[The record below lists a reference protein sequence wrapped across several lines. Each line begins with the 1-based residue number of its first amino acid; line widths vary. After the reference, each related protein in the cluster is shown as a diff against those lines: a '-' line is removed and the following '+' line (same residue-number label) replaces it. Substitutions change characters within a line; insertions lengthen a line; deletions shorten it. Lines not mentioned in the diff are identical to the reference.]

1 MTLSLFIDILNIC
14 EVSKFHKLKGK
25 KLMVVTIISVLFA
38 IVIGLIVGYFVRL
51 SYDKK
56 QITTTKE
63 IAANILE
70 QANKEA
76 KSLTRAAKTDAK
88 EMSQDYRNQV
98 DMDFKERQSQLQ
110 QQKQR
115 LEDRVLNLDKKDAA
129 LNQRDAQLIQKE
141 NQVQTRLD
149 DASQKQLVADD
160 LVTSQKDKLE
170 EIAQLTPNDAK
181 AQILSKTKQSLVRQR
196 AALVKEAEEDATSE
210 AERRARNIIVQ
221 AIQRSAAD
229 AVADITVSVVH
240 LPSEDMKGRII
251 GREGRNIRTLESLT
265 GIDLIIDDTPES
277 VVLSGFDPI
286 RREIA
291 KMALDALVADGRINP
306 SRIEEMVEK
315 ARRQIDETIRVK
327 GEAAVFELGLRG
339 LHPDLIKMIGRMN
352 YRTSYG
358 QNVLQH
364 SIEVAKLAGMMAA
377 ELKMDVALAKRAGL
391 IHDIGKAVD
400 AEVEGSH
407 VELGV
412 RLAEKFNEKP
422 IVINAIASHHGDV
435 ESISPISE
443 LVTAA
448 DAISAARPGARS
460 ESLEN
465 YVQRLKDLEA
475 IANHYD
481 GVDATYAIQAGRE
494 VRVIVEP
501 TKLTDLQAT
510 VLAHDIKSDIEE
522 KLEYPGHVKVTVIRE
537 TRATDYAH

>member
-1 MTLSLFIDILNIC
+1 MI
-14 EVSKFHKLKGK
+14 
-25 KLMVVTIISVLFA
+25 VTIISALFA
-38 IVIGLIVGYFVRL
+38 IVIGLVVGYYGRL
-51 SYDKK
+51 WQDNK
-56 QITTTKE
+56 QINATKQ

-70 QANKEA
+70 EANKEA
-76 KSLTRAAKTDAK
+76 QSLIRAAKTDAK
-88 EMSQDYRNQV
+88 EMAQDYRNQV
-98 DMDFKERQSQLQ
+98 DSDFKDRQKQLQ
-110 QQKQR
+110 QQEQR
-115 LEDRVLNLDKKDAA
+115 LEDRISNLDKKDAA

-141 NQVQTRLD
+141 NQVQQRLD
-149 DASQKQLVADD
+149 DANHKKTVAND
-160 LVTSQKDKLE
+160 LVTAQQEKLE
-170 EIAQLTPNDAK
+170 EIAQLTPVDAK
-181 AQILSKTKQSLVRQR
+181 EQILSQTKQSLVRQR

-210 AERRARNIIVQ
+210 AEKRARNIIVQ

-229 AVADITVSVVH
+229 AVADVTVSVVH

-277 VVLSGFDPI
+277 VVLSGFDPV

-306 SRIEEMVEK
+306 SRIEETVEK
-315 ARRQIDETIRVK
+315 ARRQIDETIREK
-327 GEAAVFELGLRG
+327 GEEAVFELGLRG

-391 IHDIGKAVD
+391 IHDIGKSVD

-422 IVINAIASHHGDV
+422 DVINAIASHHGDV
-435 ESISPISE
+435 PATSPISE

-475 IANHYD
+475 IANRYD
-481 GVDATYAIQAGRE
+481 GVESAFAIQAGRE

-501 TKLTDLQAT
+501 TKLTDIQAT
-510 VLAHDIKSDIEE
+510 VLAHDIKSDVEE
-522 KLEYPGHVKVTVIRE
+522 KLEYPGHVKITVVRE

>member
-1 MTLSLFIDILNIC
+1 M
-14 EVSKFHKLKGK
+14 
-25 KLMVVTIISVLFA
+25 
-38 IVIGLIVGYFVRL
+38 
-51 SYDKK
+51 
-56 QITTTKE
+56 
-63 IAANILE
+63 
-70 QANKEA
+70 
-76 KSLTRAAKTDAK
+76 
-88 EMSQDYRNQV
+88 
-98 DMDFKERQSQLQ
+98 
-110 QQKQR
+110 
-115 LEDRVLNLDKKDAA
+115 
-129 LNQRDAQLIQKE
+129 
-141 NQVQTRLD
+141 
-149 DASQKQLVADD
+149 
-160 LVTSQKDKLE
+160 VTSQQEKLE

-181 AQILSKTKQSLVRQR
+181 EQILSETKKSLVRQR
-196 AALVKEAEEDATSE
+196 AVLIKESAEDATSE
-210 AERRARNIIVQ
+210 AEKRARNIVVQ

-229 AVADITVSVVH
+229 AVSDITVSVVH

-251 GREGRNIRTLESLT
+251 GREGRNIRTIESLT

-291 KMALDALVADGRINP
+291 KMALDTLVADGRINP

-315 ARRQIDETIRVK
+315 ARRQIDETIREK

-435 ESISPISE
+435 ESTSPISE
-443 LVTAA
+443 LVAAA

-465 YVQRLKDLEA
+465 YVQRLKDLET
-475 IANHYD
+475 IANTYD
-481 GVDATYAIQAGRE
+481 GVASAYAIQAGRE

-501 TKLTDLQAT
+501 TKLTDIQAT
-510 VLAHDIKSDIEE
+510 VLAHDIKSEVEE
-522 KLEYPGHVKVTVIRE
+522 KLEYPGHVKITVIRE

>member
-1 MTLSLFIDILNIC
+1 MI
-14 EVSKFHKLKGK
+14 
-25 KLMVVTIISVLFA
+25 VTIISALFA
-38 IVIGLIVGYFVRL
+38 IVIGLVGGYYGRL
-51 SYDKK
+51 WQDNK
-56 QITTTKE
+56 QINATKQ

-70 QANKEA
+70 EANKEA
-76 KSLTRAAKTDAK
+76 KSLIRAAKTDAK
-88 EMSQDYRNQV
+88 EMAQDYRNQV
-98 DMDFKERQSQLQ
+98 DLDFKDRQKQLQ
-110 QQKQR
+110 QQEQR
-115 LEDRVLNLDKKDAA
+115 LEDRISNLDKKDAA

-141 NQVQTRLD
+141 NQVQQRLD
-149 DASQKQLVADD
+149 DANHKKTVAND
-160 LVTSQKDKLE
+160 LVTAQQEKLE
-170 EIAQLTPNDAK
+170 EIAQLTPVAAK
-181 AQILSKTKQSLVRQR
+181 EQILSQTKQSLVRQR

-210 AERRARNIIVQ
+210 AEKRARNIIVQ

-229 AVADITVSVVH
+229 AVADVTVSVVH

-277 VVLSGFDPI
+277 VVLSGFDPV

-306 SRIEEMVEK
+306 SRIEETVEK
-315 ARRQIDETIRVK
+315 ARRQIDETIREK
-327 GEAAVFELGLRG
+327 GEEAVFELGLRG

-391 IHDIGKAVD
+391 IHDIGKSVD

-422 IVINAIASHHGDV
+422 DVINAIASHHGDV
-435 ESISPISE
+435 PATSPISE

-475 IANHYD
+475 IANRYD
-481 GVDATYAIQAGRE
+481 GVESAFAIQAGRE

-501 TKLTDLQAT
+501 TKLTDIQAT
-510 VLAHDIKSDIEE
+510 VLAHDIKSDVEE
-522 KLEYPGHVKVTVIRE
+522 KLEYPGHVKITVVRE

>member
-1 MTLSLFIDILNIC
+1 M
-14 EVSKFHKLKGK
+14 
-25 KLMVVTIISVLFA
+25 
-38 IVIGLIVGYFVRL
+38 IGLVVGYYGRL
-51 SYDKK
+51 WQDNK
-56 QITTTKE
+56 QINATKQ

-70 QANKEA
+70 EANKEA
-76 KSLTRAAKTDAK
+76 KSLIRAAKTDAK
-88 EMSQDYRNQV
+88 EMAQDYRNQV
-98 DMDFKERQSQLQ
+98 DLDFKDRQKQLQ
-110 QQKQR
+110 QQEQR
-115 LEDRVLNLDKKDAA
+115 LEDRISNLDKKDAA

-141 NQVQTRLD
+141 NQVQQRLD
-149 DASQKQLVADD
+149 DANHKKTVAND
-160 LVTSQKDKLE
+160 LVTAQQEKLE
-170 EIAQLTPNDAK
+170 EIAQLTPVDAK
-181 AQILSKTKQSLVRQR
+181 EQILSQTKQSLVRQR

-210 AERRARNIIVQ
+210 AEKRARNIIVQ

-229 AVADITVSVVH
+229 AVADVTVSVVH

-277 VVLSGFDPI
+277 VVLSGFDPV

-306 SRIEEMVEK
+306 SRIEETVEK
-315 ARRQIDETIRVK
+315 ARRQIDETIREK
-327 GEAAVFELGLRG
+327 GEEAVFELGLRG

-391 IHDIGKAVD
+391 IHDIGKSVD

-422 IVINAIASHHGDV
+422 DVINAIASHHGDV
-435 ESISPISE
+435 PATSPISE

-475 IANHYD
+475 IANRYD
-481 GVDATYAIQAGRE
+481 GVESAFAIQAGRE

-501 TKLTDLQAT
+501 TKLTDIQAT
-510 VLAHDIKSDIEE
+510 VLAHDIKSDVEE
-522 KLEYPGHVKVTVIRE
+522 KLEYPGHVKITVVRE

>member
-1 MTLSLFIDILNIC
+1 
-14 EVSKFHKLKGK
+14 
-25 KLMVVTIISVLFA
+25 MVVTIISALFA
-38 IVIGLIVGYFVRL
+38 IAIGIGVGYYLHL
-51 SYDKK
+51 SHDKK
-56 QITTTKE
+56 QIASTKQ
-63 IAANILE
+63 IVANILE

-88 EMSQDYRNQV
+88 EFAQDYRNQV
-98 DMDFKERQSQLQ
+98 DIDFKDRQKQLQ
-110 QQKQR
+110 QQEQR

-141 NQVQTRLD
+141 NQVQLRLD
-149 DASQKQLVADD
+149 DTNQKQRLADD
-160 LVTSQKDKLE
+160 LVTDQKDKLE

-181 AQILSKTKQSLVRQR
+181 EQILSKTKQSLVRQR

-210 AERRARNIIVQ
+210 AEKRARNIIVQ

-315 ARRQIDETIRVK
+315 ARRQIDETIREK

-422 IVINAIASHHGDV
+422 VVINAIASHHGDV
-435 ESISPISE
+435 EATSPISE

-475 IANHYD
+475 IANRYD
-481 GVDATYAIQAGRE
+481 GVEASFAIQAGRE

-510 VLAHDIKSDIEE
+510 VLAHDIKTDIEE
-522 KLEYPGHVKVTVIRE
+522 KLEYPGHVKITVVRE

>member
-1 MTLSLFIDILNIC
+1 
-14 EVSKFHKLKGK
+14 
-25 KLMVVTIISVLFA
+25 MVVTIISVLFA

-98 DMDFKERQSQLQ
+98 DMDFKDRQSQLQ

-141 NQVQTRLD
+141 NQVQIRLD

>member
-1 MTLSLFIDILNIC
+1 MI
-14 EVSKFHKLKGK
+14 
-25 KLMVVTIISVLFA
+25 VTIISALFA
-38 IVIGLIVGYFVRL
+38 IVIGLVVGYYGSL
-51 SYDKK
+51 WQDNK
-56 QITTTKE
+56 QINATKQ

-70 QANKEA
+70 EANKEA
-76 KSLTRAAKTDAK
+76 KSLIRAAKTDAK
-88 EMSQDYRNQV
+88 EMAQDYRNQV
-98 DMDFKERQSQLQ
+98 DLDFKDRQKQLQ
-110 QQKQR
+110 QQEQR
-115 LEDRVLNLDKKDAA
+115 LEDRISNLDKKDAA

-141 NQVQTRLD
+141 NQVQQRLD
-149 DASQKQLVADD
+149 DANHKKTVAND
-160 LVTSQKDKLE
+160 LVTAQQEKLE
-170 EIAQLTPNDAK
+170 EIAQLTPVDAK
-181 AQILSKTKQSLVRQR
+181 EQILSQTKQSLVRQR

-210 AERRARNIIVQ
+210 AEKRARNIIVQ

-229 AVADITVSVVH
+229 AVADVTVSVVH

-277 VVLSGFDPI
+277 VVLSGFDPV

-306 SRIEEMVEK
+306 SRIEETVEK
-315 ARRQIDETIRVK
+315 ARRQIDETIREK
-327 GEAAVFELGLRG
+327 GEEAVFELGLRG

-391 IHDIGKAVD
+391 IHDIGKSVD

-422 IVINAIASHHGDV
+422 DVINAIASHHGDV
-435 ESISPISE
+435 PATSPISE

-475 IANHYD
+475 IANRYD
-481 GVDATYAIQAGRE
+481 GVESAFAIQAGRE

-501 TKLTDLQAT
+501 TKLTDIQAT
-510 VLAHDIKSDIEE
+510 VLAHDIKSDVEE
-522 KLEYPGHVKVTVIRE
+522 KLEYPGHVKITVVRE

>member
-1 MTLSLFIDILNIC
+1 M
-14 EVSKFHKLKGK
+14 
-25 KLMVVTIISVLFA
+25 VTIFSALFA
-38 IVIGLIVGYFVRL
+38 IVIGLVVGYYLRL
-51 SYDKK
+51 LHDKRQITSTK
-56 QITTTKE
+56 QI
-63 IAANILE
+63 ANNILE
-70 QANKEA
+70 QAHKEA

-88 EMSQDYRNQV
+88 EMAQDYRNQV
-98 DMDFKERQSQLQ
+98 DNDFKDRQKQLQ
-110 QQKQR
+110 QQEQR
-115 LEDRVLNLDKKDAA
+115 LDDRILNLDKKDAA

-141 NQVQTRLD
+141 NQVQFRLD
-149 DASQKQLVADD
+149 DANNKQKLADN
-160 LVTSQKDKLE
+160 LVTSQQEKLE

-181 AQILSKTKQSLVRQR
+181 EQILSETKKSLVRQR
-196 AALVKEAEEDATSE
+196 AVLIKESAEDATSE
-210 AERRARNIIVQ
+210 AEKRARNIVVQ

-229 AVADITVSVVH
+229 AVSDITVSVVH

-251 GREGRNIRTLESLT
+251 GREGRNIRTIESLT

-291 KMALDALVADGRINP
+291 KMALDTLVADGRINP

-315 ARRQIDETIRVK
+315 ARRQIDETIREK

-435 ESISPISE
+435 ESTSPISE
-443 LVTAA
+443 LVAAA

-465 YVQRLKDLEA
+465 YVQRLKDLET
-475 IANHYD
+475 IANTYD
-481 GVDATYAIQAGRE
+481 GVASAYAIQAGRE

-501 TKLTDLQAT
+501 TKLTDIQAT
-510 VLAHDIKSDIEE
+510 VLAHDIKSEVE
-522 KLEYPGHVKVTVIRE
+522 KKLEYPGHVKITVIRE

>member
-1 MTLSLFIDILNIC
+1 MYVKI
-14 EVSKFHKLKGK
+14 EFHKLKGNAN
-25 KLMVVTIISVLFA
+25 MIVTIISVLFA
-38 IVIGLIVGYFVRL
+38 IVIGYGIGYYMRKSQDARQVA
-51 SYDKK
+51 STK
-56 QITTTKE
+56 Q

-76 KSLTRAAKTDAK
+76 KSLKRAAEVDAK
-88 EMSQDYRNQV
+88 DLAQTYRNKV
-98 DMDFKERQSQLQ
+98 DDAFKDRQTQLQ
-110 QQKQR
+110 QQEQR
-115 LEDRVLNLDKKDAA
+115 LEDRISNLDKKDAA
-129 LNQRDAQLIQKE
+129 LNQRDASLIQKE

-149 DASQKQLVADD
+149 DAEKKHTVAQNLMVSQQE
-160 LVTSQKDKLE
+160 KLE
-170 EIAQLTPNDAK
+170 EIGQLSPDDAK
-181 AQILSKTKQSLVRQR
+181 EQILSKTKTTLVRQR
-196 AALVKEAEEDATSE
+196 AALIKEAQDDATSE
-210 AERRARNIIVQ
+210 AEKRARNIVVQ

-229 AVADITVSVVH
+229 SVADVTVSVVN

-277 VVLSGFDPI
+277 VVLSGFDPV

-315 ARRQIDETIRVK
+315 SRRQMDETIREK
-327 GEAAVFELGLRG
+327 GEQTVFELGLRG
-339 LHPDLIKMIGRMN
+339 IHPDLIKMIGRMN

-391 IHDIGKAVD
+391 LHDIGKAVD

-412 RLAEKFNEKP
+412 RLAEKFEEKP

-435 ESISPISE
+435 ESISPISD
-443 LVTAA
+443 LVAAA
-448 DAISAARPGARS
+448 DGISAARPGARS

-475 IANHYD
+475 IANNYP
-481 GVDATYAIQAGRE
+481 GVHTAYAIQAGRE
-494 VRVIVEP
+494 IRVIVEP
-501 TKLTDLQAT
+501 TRVNDLQAT
-510 VLAHDIKSDIEE
+510 VLAHDIKSTVEE
-522 KLEYPGHVKVTVIRE
+522 KLDYPGHVKITIIRE
-537 TRATDYAH
+537 TRAVDYAH

>member
-1 MTLSLFIDILNIC
+1 MVVFGKITNKLTQRNKLQLTFL
-14 EVSKFHKLKGK
+14 KKQTKKLK
-25 KLMVVTIISVLFA
+25 V
-38 IVIGLIVGYFVRL
+38 
-51 SYDKK
+51 SY
-56 QITTTKE
+56 
-63 IAANILE
+63 A
-70 QANKEA
+70 
-76 KSLTRAAKTDAK
+76 
-88 EMSQDYRNQV
+88 QDYRNQV
-98 DMDFKERQSQLQ
+98 DLDFKDRQKQLQ
-110 QQKQR
+110 QQEQR
-115 LEDRVLNLDKKDAA
+115 LEDRISNLDKKDAA

-141 NQVQTRLD
+141 NQVQQRLD
-149 DASQKQLVADD
+149 DANHKKTVAND
-160 LVTSQKDKLE
+160 LVTAQQEKLE
-170 EIAQLTPNDAK
+170 EIAQLTPVDAK
-181 AQILSKTKQSLVRQR
+181 EQILSQTKQSLVRQR

-210 AERRARNIIVQ
+210 AEKRARNIIVQ

-229 AVADITVSVVH
+229 AVADVTVSVVH

-251 GREGRNIRTLESLT
+251 GREGRNIRTLETLT

-277 VVLSGFDPI
+277 VVLSGFDPV

-306 SRIEEMVEK
+306 SRIEETVEK
-315 ARRQIDETIRVK
+315 ARRQIDETIREK
-327 GEAAVFELGLRG
+327 GEEAVFELGLRG

-391 IHDIGKAVD
+391 IHDIGKSVD

-422 IVINAIASHHGDV
+422 DVINAIASHHGDV
-435 ESISPISE
+435 PATSPISE

-475 IANHYD
+475 IANCYD
-481 GVDATYAIQAGRE
+481 GVESAFAIQAGRE

-501 TKLTDLQAT
+501 TKLTDIQAT
-510 VLAHDIKSDIEE
+510 VLAHDIKSDVEE
-522 KLEYPGHVKVTVIRE
+522 KLEYPGHVKITVVRE
-537 TRATDYAH
+537 TRATDYAHSLSNFFCYTYTMLCQYDVILIQ